1 MKICVWLLIGGLPF
15 LSGGSFELAQIYDSP
30 PTKSPPSDF
39 ALPQPIPKLVQDQSR
54 NVTAILG
61 KAALLNCRVRG
72 IGNKTVSWM
81 RHRDTH
87 LLTAGRYTYTSDQRF
102 RAIHKVRSEDY
113 LLQILPIQIS
123 DGGQYSC
130 QISTTPVMS
139 HLVYLTVA
147 EPYTEILGGPDIFL
161 EEGFTMNLTCLVR
174 DSPEPPQYIFWYH
187 NQQPISYSSAR
198 GGISQVTEKGDTTAS
213 FLLVQQAR
221 LTDSGSYACHAS
233 VGTISQVMV
242 HVIRSQKP
250 EQLVPSA
257 ADALS
262 FASRTAVLTP
272 MAVLSV
278 LQTLL

>member
-1 MKICVWLLIGGLPF
+1 
-15 LSGGSFELAQIYDSP
+15 
-30 PTKSPPSDF
+30 
-39 ALPQPIPKLVQDQSR
+39 
-54 NVTAILG
+54 
-61 KAALLNCRVRG
+61 
-72 IGNKTVSWM
+72 
-81 RHRDTH
+81 
-87 LLTAGRYTYTSDQRF
+87 
-102 RAIHKVRSEDY
+102 
-113 LLQILPIQIS
+113 
-123 DGGQYSC
+123 
-130 QISTTPVMS
+130 
-139 HLVYLTVA
+139 
-147 EPYTEILGGPDIFL
+147 
-161 EEGFTMNLTCLVR
+161 MNLTCLVR